1 MTPRPENQDEG
12 MPRPAPSGGA
22 AGSATVVQPSLDE
35 LRAEAMEWGRKPRAR
50 GTLYVTEHMVRAM
63 RAYGWTIVVGALGQP
78 ILYLLGLAVGLA
90 ALIDAPIV
98 ANGTEVSYLVFVA
111 PALLM
116 TAAISV
122 ASEEFSF
129 PVMAGFKWR
138 RYFYGFSASAISPG
152 QIAGGV
158 VMGASARMLFV
169 TAAYYLFIWIF
180 GAVPDPA
187 TGWLTIPIGLLA
199 GLSFGIPYMA
209 YAASITEDKGQFA
222 LVQRFIFM
230 PMFLF
235 SGTFYPLTE
244 LPLWLQWIGWVS
256 PLWHAS
262 ELGRVVTYDM
272 PTDPFAI
279 LIHVGYLLLLAGGGY
294 LIARRLFSRRLGE

>member
-1 MTPRPENQDEG
+1 MTGPNDGER
-12 MPRPAPSGGA
+12 MPRPGASARDAATATAPP
-22 AGSATVVQPSLDE
+22 TLDD
-35 LRAEAMEWGRKPRAR
+35 LRAEAMEWGRRPRAF
-50 GTLYVTEHMVRAM
+50 GTWYVAEHMVRAM

-78 ILYLLGLAVGLA
+78 VLYLLGLAVGLA
-90 ALIDAPIV
+90 ALIDAPI
-98 ANGTEVSYLVFVA
+98 ADGGRTVSYLVFVA

-138 RYFYGFSASAISPG
+138 RYFFGFSASALSPG

-158 VMGASARMLFV
+158 VAGASARMVFV
-169 TAAYYLFIWIF
+169 VIAYYLFLWLF

-199 GLSFGIPYMA
+199 GLAFGIPYMA

-222 LVQRFIFM
+222 LVQRFVFV

-235 SGTFYPLTE
+235 SGTFYPLAT

-256 PLWHAS
+256 PLWHAT
-262 ELGRVVTYDM
+262 ELGRMVTYGK
-272 PTDPFAI
+272 PADP
-279 LIHVGYLLLLAGGGY
+279 LMVVVHVSYLLVLSVGAY
-294 LIARRLFSRRLGE
+294 LIARRLFDRRLGQ

>member
-1 MTPRPENQDEG
+1 MSATPGEPG
-12 MPRPAPSGGA
+12 SGTA
-22 AGSATVVQPSLDE
+22 TAATVVQPTLDE
-35 LRAEAMEWGRKPRAR
+35 LRAEAMEWGRKPRAF
-50 GTLYVTEHMVRAM
+50 GTWYVTEHMVRAM
-63 RAYGWTIVVGALGQP
+63 RAYGWTIVAGALGQP

-98 ANGTEVSYLVFVA
+98 DGGQTVSYLVFVA

-138 RYFYGFSASAISPG
+138 RYFFGFSASALSPG

-158 VMGASARMLFV
+158 VAGASARMIFV
-169 TAAYYLFIWIF
+169 VIAYYGFIWLF

-187 TGWLTIPIGLLA
+187 TGWLSIPIGLLA
-199 GLSFGIPYMA
+199 GLAFGIPYMA

-222 LVQRFIFM
+222 LVQRFVFM

-235 SGTFYPLTE
+235 SGTFYPLAT

-262 ELGRVVTYDM
+262 ELGRIVNYGKPVEPLMIVV
-272 PTDPFAI
+272 
-279 LIHVGYLLLLAGGGY
+279 HVGYLLVLSIGAYVL
-294 LIARRLFSRRLGE
+294 ARRFFDRRLGQ

>member
-1 MTPRPENQDEG
+1 MTARPED
-12 MPRPAPSGGA
+12 AGA
-22 AGSATVVQPSLDE
+22 AATTAAPSLDE
-35 LRAEAMEWGRKPRAR
+35 LRAEALQWGRKPRMF
-50 GTLYVTEHMVRAM
+50 GTWYVTEHMVRAM
-63 RAYGWTIVVGALGQP
+63 RAYGWTIIVGALGQP

-98 ANGTEVSYLVFVA
+98 ENGVEVSYLVFVA

-122 ASEEFSF
+122 ASEEFSY

-138 RYFYGFSASAISPG
+138 RYFFGFSASALSPG

-158 VMGASARMLFV
+158 VAGASARIIFV
-169 TAAYYLFIWIF
+169 VVAYYAFLWIF

-199 GLSFGIPYMA
+199 GLAFGIPYMA
-209 YAASITEDKGQFA
+209 YAASITEDKGQIA

-235 SGTFYPLTE
+235 SGTFYPLAT

-256 PLWHAS
+256 PLWHAT
-262 ELGRVVTYDM
+262 ELGRIVTYGK
-272 PTDPFAI
+272 PAEPFMI
-279 LIHVGYLLLLAGGGY
+279 VVHVGYLLVLSIGGY
-294 LIARRLFSRRLGE
+294 LVGRRLFGRRLAE

>member
-1 MTPRPENQDEG
+1 MTGRPED
-12 MPRPAPSGGA
+12 AGA
-22 AGSATVVQPSLDE
+22 AATTAAPSLDE
-35 LRAEAMEWGRKPRAR
+35 LRAEALQWGRKPRMF
-50 GTLYVTEHMVRAM
+50 GTWYVTEHMVRAM
-63 RAYGWTIVVGALGQP
+63 RAYGWTIIVGALGQP

-98 ANGTEVSYLVFVA
+98 ENGVEVSYLVFVA

-122 ASEEFSF
+122 ASEEFSY

-138 RYFYGFSASAISPG
+138 RYFFGFSASALSPG

-158 VMGASARMLFV
+158 VAGASARIIFV
-169 TAAYYLFIWIF
+169 VVAYYAFLWIF

-199 GLSFGIPYMA
+199 GLAFGIPYMA
-209 YAASITEDKGQFA
+209 YAASITEDKGQIA

-235 SGTFYPLTE
+235 SGTFYPLAT

-256 PLWHAS
+256 PLWHAT
-262 ELGRVVTYDM
+262 ELGRIVTYGKPAEPLM
-272 PTDPFAI
+272 I
-279 LIHVGYLLLLAGGGY
+279 VVHVGYLLVLSIGGY
-294 LIARRLFSRRLGE
+294 LVGRRLFGRRLAE

>member
-1 MTPRPENQDEG
+1 MT
-12 MPRPAPSGGA
+12 APPDDSG
-22 AGSATVVQPSLDE
+22 ATATTAQPSLDE
-35 LRAEAMEWGRKPRAR
+35 LRAEALQWGRRPRAL
-50 GTLYVTEHMVRAM
+50 GTWYVTEHMVRAM
-63 RAYGWTIVVGALGQP
+63 RAYGWTIIVGALGQP

-90 ALIDAPIV
+90 ALIDAPITE
-98 ANGTEVSYLVFVA
+98 NGVEVSYLVFVA

-122 ASEEFSF
+122 ASEEFSY

-138 RYFYGFSASAISPG
+138 RYFFGFSASALSPG

-158 VMGASARMLFV
+158 VAGASARILLV
-169 TAAYYLFIWIF
+169 VVAYYGFLWVF

-199 GLSFGIPYMA
+199 GLAFGIPYMA
-209 YAASITEDKGQFA
+209 YAASITEDKGQIA

-235 SGTFYPLTE
+235 SGTFYPLAT
-244 LPLWLQWIGWVS
+244 LPLWLQWVGWVS
-256 PLWHAS
+256 PLWHAT
-262 ELGRVVTYDM
+262 ELGRMVTYGKPAEPIM
-272 PTDPFAI
+272 I
-279 LIHVGYLLLLAGGGY
+279 VVHIGYLLVLSVGGY
-294 LIARRLFSRRLGE
+294 LVGRRLFGRRLAE

>member
-1 MTPRPENQDEG
+1 MTGRPED
-12 MPRPAPSGGA
+12 AGA
-22 AGSATVVQPSLDE
+22 AATTAAPTLDE
-35 LRAEAMEWGRKPRAR
+35 LRAEALQWGRKPRMF
-50 GTLYVTEHMVRAM
+50 GTWYVTEHMVRAM
-63 RAYGWTIVVGALGQP
+63 RAYGWTIIVGALGQP

-98 ANGTEVSYLVFVA
+98 ENGVEVSYLVFVA

-122 ASEEFSF
+122 ASEEFSY

-138 RYFYGFSASAISPG
+138 RYFFGFSASALSPG

-158 VMGASARMLFV
+158 VAGASARIIFV
-169 TAAYYLFIWIF
+169 VVAYYAFLWIF

-199 GLSFGIPYMA
+199 GLAFGIPYMA
-209 YAASITEDKGQFA
+209 YAASITEDKGQIA

-235 SGTFYPLTE
+235 SGTFYPLAT

-256 PLWHAS
+256 PLWHAT
-262 ELGRVVTYDM
+262 ELGRIVTYGKPAEPLM
-272 PTDPFAI
+272 I
-279 LIHVGYLLLLAGGGY
+279 VVHVGYLLVLSIGGY
-294 LIARRLFSRRLGE
+294 LVGRRLFGRRLAE

>member
-1 MTPRPENQDEG
+1 MTARPED
-12 MPRPAPSGGA
+12 AGA
-22 AGSATVVQPSLDE
+22 AATTAAPSLDE
-35 LRAEAMEWGRKPRAR
+35 LRAEALQWGRKPRMF
-50 GTLYVTEHMVRAM
+50 GTWYVTEHMVRAM
-63 RAYGWTIVVGALGQP
+63 RAYGWTIIVGALGQP

-98 ANGTEVSYLVFVA
+98 ENGVEVSYLVFVA

-122 ASEEFSF
+122 ASEEFSY

-138 RYFYGFSASAISPG
+138 RYFFGFSASALSPG

-158 VMGASARMLFV
+158 VAGASARIIFV
-169 TAAYYLFIWIF
+169 VVAYYAFLWIF

-199 GLSFGIPYMA
+199 GLAFGIPYMA
-209 YAASITEDKGQFA
+209 YAASITEDKGQIA

-235 SGTFYPLTE
+235 SGTFYPLAT

-256 PLWHAS
+256 PLWHAT
-262 ELGRVVTYDM
+262 ELGRIVTYGK
-272 PTDPFAI
+272 PAEPFMI
-279 LIHVGYLLLLAGGGY
+279 VVHVGYLLVLSIGGY
-294 LIARRLFSRRLGE
+294 LVGRRLFGRRLAA

>member
-1 MTPRPENQDEG
+1 MTGRPED
-12 MPRPAPSGGA
+12 AGA
-22 AGSATVVQPSLDE
+22 AATTAAPSLDE
-35 LRAEAMEWGRKPRAR
+35 LRAEALQWGRKPRMF
-50 GTLYVTEHMVRAM
+50 GTWYVAEHMVRAM
-63 RAYGWTIVVGALGQP
+63 RAYGWTIIVGALGQP

-98 ANGTEVSYLVFVA
+98 ENGVEVSYLVFVA

-122 ASEEFSF
+122 ASEEFSY

-138 RYFYGFSASAISPG
+138 RYFFGFSASALSPG

-158 VMGASARMLFV
+158 VAGASARIIFV
-169 TAAYYLFIWIF
+169 VVAYYAFLWIF

-199 GLSFGIPYMA
+199 GLAFGIPYMA
-209 YAASITEDKGQFA
+209 YAASITEDKGQIA

-235 SGTFYPLTE
+235 SGTFYPLAT

-256 PLWHAS
+256 PLWHAT
-262 ELGRVVTYDM
+262 ELGRIVTYGKPAEPLM
-272 PTDPFAI
+272 I
-279 LIHVGYLLLLAGGGY
+279 VVHVGYLLVLSIGGY
-294 LIARRLFSRRLGE
+294 LVGRRLFGRRLAE

>member
-1 MTPRPENQDEG
+1 MTARPED
-12 MPRPAPSGGA
+12 AGA
-22 AGSATVVQPSLDE
+22 AATTAAPSLDE
-35 LRAEAMEWGRKPRAR
+35 LRAEALQWGRKPRLF
-50 GTLYVTEHMVRAM
+50 GTWYVTEHMVRAM
-63 RAYGWTIVVGALGQP
+63 RAYGWTIIVGALGQP

-98 ANGTEVSYLVFVA
+98 ENGVEVSYLVFVA

-122 ASEEFSF
+122 ASEEFSY

-138 RYFYGFSASAISPG
+138 RYFFGFSASALSPG

-158 VMGASARMLFV
+158 VAGASARIIFV
-169 TAAYYLFIWIF
+169 VVAYYAFLWIF

-199 GLSFGIPYMA
+199 GLAFGIPYMA
-209 YAASITEDKGQFA
+209 YAASITEDKGQIA

-235 SGTFYPLTE
+235 SGTFYPLAT

-256 PLWHAS
+256 PLWHAT
-262 ELGRVVTYDM
+262 ELGRIVTYGK
-272 PTDPFAI
+272 PAEPFMI
-279 LIHVGYLLLLAGGGY
+279 VVHVGYLLVLSIGGY
-294 LIARRLFSRRLGE
+294 LVGRRLFGRRLAE